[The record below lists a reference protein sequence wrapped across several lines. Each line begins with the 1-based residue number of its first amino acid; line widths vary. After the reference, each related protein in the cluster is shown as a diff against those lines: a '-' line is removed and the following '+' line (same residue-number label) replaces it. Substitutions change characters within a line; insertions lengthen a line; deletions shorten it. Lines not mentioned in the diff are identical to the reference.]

1 VFIFYG
7 NEFAFTFKTHKSST
21 NTMKK
26 LLLLILCTTTL
37 GLVSCKKETIID
49 SGLPNQTLETVINPN
64 QWQSIE
70 NGTRLTATLNFPE
83 IDATTFRNDGII
95 TYIYPDN
102 GLDEY
107 KPLPFTFDAQA
118 YSCTVRPGSITF
130 DIQTSNDETLVPI
143 RPAVPVGVRVVIVT
157 STLD

>member
-1 VFIFYG
+1 
-7 NEFAFTFKTHKSST
+7 
-21 NTMKK
+21 MKK

-49 SGLPNQTLETVINPN
+49 NGLPSQTIETTINPN
-64 QWQSIE
+64 QWTSIE
-70 NGTRLTATLNFPE
+70 NGTRLTVTVDFPE
-83 IDATTFRNDGII
+83 INAETFRNDGIV

-102 GLDEY
+102 NIDEY

-130 DIQTSNDETLVPI
+130 DIQTSGDEIVTPK
-143 RPAVPVGVRVVIVT
+143 RPTVPVGVRVVILT

>member
-1 VFIFYG
+1 
-7 NEFAFTFKTHKSST
+7 
-21 NTMKK
+21 MKN
-26 LLLLILCTTTL
+26 LILLILCTATL

-49 SGLPNQTLETVINPN
+49 SGLPNQTLETVISPN

-70 NGTRLTATLNFPE
+70 NGTRLSATINFPE
-83 IDATTFRNDGII
+83 IDSETFKNDGII

-102 GLDEY
+102 GVNEY

-118 YSCTVRPGSITF
+118 YSCTVRQGSITF
-130 DIQTSNDETLVPI
+130 DIQTSDEQVLTPK
-143 RPAVPVGVRVVIVT
+143 RPSGPVGIRVVIVT